1 MDPNII
7 LMIIMKYLIQAR
19 DEPIRYVEITIK
31 KVISMYILYLRHK
44 KLQED
49 KKDRTMW
56 VRPTFTKKRRL
67 LQGANDNLL
76 VEMRL
81 TDSEKYFNNL
91 RMLPI
96 IFTELFNIVGPLIEK
111 QDVVRK
117 PIPENQNEI
126 RGDYKI
132 VSIWR

>member
-31 KVISMYILYLRHK
+31 KVISMYILYLRYK

-56 VRPTFTKKRRL
+56 IRPIFTEKRRL
-67 LQGANDNLL
+67 LQDANDNLL

-81 TDSEKYFNNL
+81 TDSEKYFNYL
-91 RMLPI
+91 RMSPI

-117 PIPENQNEI
+117 PIPARTRLEVTI
-126 RGDYKI
+126 R
-132 VSIWR
+132 